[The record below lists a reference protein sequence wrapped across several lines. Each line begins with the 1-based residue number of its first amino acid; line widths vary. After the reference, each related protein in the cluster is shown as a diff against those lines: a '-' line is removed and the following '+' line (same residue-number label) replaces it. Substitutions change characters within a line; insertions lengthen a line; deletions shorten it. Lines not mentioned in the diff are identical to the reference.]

1 MKGQGEGREELVSG
15 AGLELGGGNSG
26 WHRRRGEEIEKGGG
40 GGMVEMCR
48 RVRWGGG
55 RLEWMYVSVGAVVV
69 VVVAAVMS
77 RRWLALGAERN
88 RMLAQGKGD

>member
-1 MKGQGEGREELVSG
+1 MDV
-15 AGLELGGGNSG
+15 
-26 WHRRRGEEIEKGGG
+26 
-40 GGMVEMCR
+40 C
-48 RVRWGGG
+48 
-55 RLEWMYVSVGAVVV
+55 SVGAVVVV